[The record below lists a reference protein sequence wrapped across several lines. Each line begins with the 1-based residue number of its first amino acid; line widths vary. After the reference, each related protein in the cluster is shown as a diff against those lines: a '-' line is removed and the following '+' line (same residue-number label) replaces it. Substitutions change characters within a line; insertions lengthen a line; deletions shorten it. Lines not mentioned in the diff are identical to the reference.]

1 MGLQYQYRQNDWSK
15 ADRHDSY
22 KKGKKKCLKIDT
34 VIPGAQNIFH
44 KEQKKVDPSVEVHKM
59 WNVKGTI
66 IFVIINT
73 LGTVSNSLG
82 KLLDEIGI
90 TKDISSPEDL
100 IAWKDPALLHERSK
114 MNYNIDNNIN
124 IKTNNNWKLII
135 PWLYNIDHGF
145 LQPNVSYIEFVVSMN
160 QQWLMVCFDRLDV

>member
-1 MGLQYQYRQNDWSK
+1 M
-15 ADRHDSY
+15 
-22 KKGKKKCLKIDT
+22 
-34 VIPGAQNIFH
+34 IPGAQNIFH
-44 KEQKKVDPSVEVHKM
+44 KEQKKVDPNVEVHKM

-100 IAWKDPALLHERSK
+100 IA
-114 MNYNIDNNIN
+114 
-124 IKTNNNWKLII
+124 
-135 PWLYNIDHGF
+135 
-145 LQPNVSYIEFVVSMN
+145 
-160 QQWLMVCFDRLDV
+160 